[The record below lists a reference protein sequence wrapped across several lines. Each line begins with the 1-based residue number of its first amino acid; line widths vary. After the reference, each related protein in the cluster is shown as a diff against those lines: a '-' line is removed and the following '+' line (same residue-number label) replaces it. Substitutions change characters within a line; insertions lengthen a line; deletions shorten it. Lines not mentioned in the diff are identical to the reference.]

1 MSDPDDDESRWGR
14 STVDTVCTLDCPDT
28 CSLEVTVEAGKIV
41 AIDGSNTHAVTG
53 GYICGKVRRF
63 GERVYGDNRLRHPLI
78 REGTRGEGRF
88 RRASWDE
95 ALGAIATRMTDIRDQ
110 WGGEAILPF
119 SYGGSNG
126 LLTQDTA
133 DARLFRQ
140 FGTSRLARTVCA
152 IPTGTAH
159 QALYGKMAGV
169 TYPDYQHARLIVV
182 WGANPSSSGIHLVP
196 HIKAAQKAGAALVVI
211 DPRRTNLARQA
222 DIHLALE
229 PGTDVVVALSIHR
242 YLFEHDL
249 ADQQFLTEHTDGAEQ
264 LRERAAEWTFDRASE
279 VAGLDPELLENVAE
293 MYADISPAVLRCGW
307 GLERNRNGGN
317 AALAVLA
324 LPAVAGK
331 FGVRGGGYSMSNS
344 AAWNLAPDTWV
355 GTPEPDTRIVNMNL
369 LGKALLD
376 FRDPPI
382 QMLFVYNCNPV
393 ATMPNQNRVL
403 EGLARE
409 DLFTVVFDQVMTD
422 TAKLADVVLPATTFL
437 ESYDVAKS
445 YGLTN
450 LQLAR
455 PVIDAVAEARPNVE
469 VFAELATRLG
479 LDTGQDQATDA
490 EALLHLTNALPEE
503 IRQPLMETGIVTCAG
518 DGTPVQFVDVF
529 PRTPDGKV
537 RLFPE
542 ELERESP
549 AGIYRYREDPA
560 TRTYPLTLI
569 SPATEKTIS
578 STLGELRTGVA
589 RLQMHPDDADAR
601 ELSTG
606 DTVRIFNALGE
617 VHCPVTVNADI
628 RRGTVG
634 LPKGLWRMST
644 FNGSTANALVSDELT
659 DIGGGAVFNDARVE
673 VARVMTASFGK
684 QSLAFWTTDPVEQV
698 H

>member
-1 MSDPDDDESRWGR
+1 MSKSDDELTWGR
-14 STVDTVCTLDCPDT
+14 STVDTVCPLDCPDT
-28 CSLEVTVEAGKIV
+28 CSLEVTVEKGKVV
-41 AIDGSNTHAVTG
+41 AINGSHRHAVTD

-63 GERVYGDNRLRHPLI
+63 HERVYGDTRLRHPLV
-78 REGTRGEGRF
+78 REGKRGEGRF
-88 RRASWDE
+88 RKASWDE
-95 ALGAIATRMTDIRDQ
+95 ALGTIAKRMVEIRDQ
-110 WGGEAILPF
+110 WGAEAILPF

-126 LLTQDTA
+126 LLTQDTV

-152 IPTGTAH
+152 VPTSTANE
-159 QALYGKMAGV
+159 ALYGKMPGV
-169 TYPDYQHARLIVV
+169 TYPDYRHARLIVV

-196 HIKAAQKAGAALVVI
+196 HIKAAQKAGAALVVL

-222 DIHLALE
+222 DIHLALR

-249 ADQQFLTEHTDGAEQ
+249 ADTEFLAEHTHGAEQ
-264 LRERAAEWTFDRASE
+264 LRERAAPWTFDRAAE
-279 VAGLDPELLENVAE
+279 VAGLDPELLENFAE

-324 LPAVAGK
+324 LPTVAGK

-344 AAWNLAPDTWV
+344 GAWNLSADHWI
-355 GTPEPDTRIVNMNL
+355 GTPEPETRVVNMNR
-369 LGKALLD
+369 LGAALLD
-376 FRDPPI
+376 YRDPPI

-393 ATMPNQNRVL
+393 ATMPNQNRVI
-403 EGLARE
+403 EGLARD
-409 DLFTVVFDQVMTD
+409 DLFTVVFEQVMTD
-422 TAKLADVVLPATTFL
+422 TAKLADIVLPATTFL
-437 ESYDVAKS
+437 ESYDVARS

-450 LQLAR
+450 LQLVR
-455 PVIDAVAEARPNVE
+455 PVIDAVEEARPNVE

-479 LDTGQDQATDA
+479 LDAGQDQATDA
-490 EALLHLTNALPEE
+490 EALLHLASALPDEV
-503 IRQPLMETGIVTCAG
+503 RRDLMDSGFVAG
-518 DGTPVQFVDVF
+518 VADGTPIQFVDVF

-549 AGIYRYREDPA
+549 VGIYRYRDDPA
-560 TRTYPLTLI
+560 TSDFPLALI
-569 SPATEKTIS
+569 SPATEKTVS
-578 STLGELRTGVA
+578 STLGELRTRVA
-589 RLQMHPDDADAR
+589 SLQIHPDDAAAR
-601 ELSTG
+601 DLSTG
-606 DTVRIFNALGE
+606 DTVRMFNALGE
-617 VHCPVTVNADI
+617 VHCPVTVNADM

-644 FNGSTANALVSDELT
+644 FNGSTANALVSDDLT
-659 DIGGGAVFNDARVE
+659 DLGGGAVFNDARVE
-673 VARVMTASFGK
+673 VARVMTASFD
-684 QSLAFWTTDPVEQV
+684 QQNLAIWTTDPVEPV